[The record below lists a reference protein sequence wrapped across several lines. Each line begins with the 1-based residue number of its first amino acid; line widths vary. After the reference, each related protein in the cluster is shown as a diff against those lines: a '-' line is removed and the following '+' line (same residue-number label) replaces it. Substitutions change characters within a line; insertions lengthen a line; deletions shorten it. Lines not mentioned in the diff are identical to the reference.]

1 MCNNFFL
8 YNCLS
13 PSEFYLLMRH
23 GERNRAKDSS
33 TKDSKVGSEVRWG
46 GGGVRL
52 AGRRACNLF
61 PLASARGWYTARW
74 TPSSLGWLVGW
85 VSGLGRRRV
94 ENFEEIGAAVYKSA
108 FIGRGEARNTELPWM
123 GGEIIFT
130 DRRILFEFL
139 GFVEFPPH
147 SVHIYLLVRETW

>member
-46 GGGVRL
+46 GGGWLDAVRVIYFPSLPRGGGTRPDEPLRTL
-52 AGRRACNLF
+52 A
-61 PLASARGWYTARW
+61 
-74 TPSSLGWLVGW
+74 GWLVGW

-139 GFVEFPPH
+139 GFVEFPPL